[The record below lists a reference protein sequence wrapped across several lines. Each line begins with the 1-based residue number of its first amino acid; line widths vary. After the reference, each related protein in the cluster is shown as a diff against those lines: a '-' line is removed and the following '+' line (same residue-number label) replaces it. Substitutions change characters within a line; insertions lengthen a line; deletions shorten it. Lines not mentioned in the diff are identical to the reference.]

1 MLRLRLKRLI
11 HKNQWYNPYNQSWSI
26 LSTSC
31 QNEYASLSKTSN
43 VSKLPKDIATS
54 SSLWPSS
61 LTKPYTIRTK
71 NRLPMDYQQTCEP
84 LYSRRPKID
93 PRSGSTTTW
102 YCAVRSKL
110 KKVVLKTY
118 NLKEA
123 QNALNSIGTATMQ
136 QAIIPMVGRVSGDPH
151 DLDKTWDG
159 GSMYWCGWDCINSM
173 KQLCE
178 LETPPVLSL
187 DQRSI
192 NYKILMSNNGSNSSN
207 PFDYNVG
214 IPQLTTIECDT
225 LCALNRQCNVAV
237 TSLLSRLPI
246 NSVDDG
252 VLSDI
257 EVSGACSV
265 FNEQNIV
272 TNALDYF
279 NQKKI
284 LKLPLEQMCEKN
296 CNSVINDVGEMKAMK
311 KKCRHLW

>member
-1 MLRLRLKRLI
+1 
-11 HKNQWYNPYNQSWSI
+11 YNPYNQSWSI

-31 QNEYASLSKTSN
+31 QNEYASLSKTIN

-71 NRLPMDYQQTCEP
+71 TRLPMDYQQTCEP

-159 GSMYWCGWDCINSM
+159 GSMYWCGWECINSM

-187 DQRSI
+187 DQRS
-192 NYKILMSNNGSNSSN
+192 NNNKSNSSN

-214 IPQLTTIECDT
+214 IPQ
-225 LCALNRQCNVAV
+225 
-237 TSLLSRLPI
+237 
-246 NSVDDG
+246 
-252 VLSDI
+252 
-257 EVSGACSV
+257 
-265 FNEQNIV
+265 
-272 TNALDYF
+272 
-279 NQKKI
+279 
-284 LKLPLEQMCEKN
+284 
-296 CNSVINDVGEMKAMK
+296 
-311 KKCRHLW
+311 